1 MSPRWFDVVM
11 NPSDP
16 IPPTT
21 DIDRSP
27 NDDAIESLLVSL
39 FGRLEQQMTALQP
52 TDSVKQMTRMIET
65 ALSMLVT
72 IIDTGVEHY
81 DVSFFSS
88 ELPSVWRLRER
99 SKVVLDVLDRESWST
114 MFGMNSKAK
123 HPTVVM
129 HRNLGKNFAQMFRD
143 LFARFSEEFQSP
155 QLREEWGESSHVLIE
170 DFVQRW

>member
-1 MSPRWFDVVM
+1 M
-11 NPSDP
+11 NPSESL
-16 IPPTT
+16 PPTT
-21 DIDRSP
+21 AAERSS
-27 NDDAIESLLVSL
+27 NDEAIESLLVSL

-52 TDSVKQMTRMIET
+52 TDSVKLMVRMIET

-72 IIDTGVEHY
+72 IIDTGVESY

-114 MFGMNSKAK
+114 MFGISSKAK
-123 HPTVVM
+123 HPTVIM

-143 LFARFSEEFQSP
+143 LFARFGEEFQSP
-155 QLREEWGESSHVLIE
+155 KLREEWRESGTVLVE